1 MKNIGVFTSGGDAPG
16 MNACIRAVVRT
27 ALHLDIRPF
36 GIRYGYEG
44 MIEGDIFEMN
54 ARSVS
59 NIIQAGGT
67 ILVSARS
74 QAFKTK
80 KGRAEAI
87 DNLKRFGIE
96 GLVAIGGDGTIQGA
110 EKLCNESD
118 IKVVVCPGTI
128 DNDIYGTDYTIG
140 FNTAI
145 NTALDAIDKIR
156 DTAGAMDRLFLVE
169 VMGRHSGFIALDVA
183 IAGGAE
189 GVLVPEENKGDLSNV
204 YEVLEEGIKKG
215 KRTNIIVVAEGDE
228 MGGAE
233 ALAADLLKKF
243 GIKSWVTVL
252 GHIQR
257 GGSPTARD
265 RILASKLGSASV
277 KALNKAKSGIMI
289 GEVNGD
295 ITHTSFRDAYKKKK
309 QLRKDELDLINI
321 LAN

>member
-27 ALHLDIRPF
+27 AINYGLRIF
-36 GIRYGYEG
+36 GIRQGYEG
-44 MIEGDIFEMN
+44 MIHGEIFEMN

-67 ILVSARS
+67 ILVTARS
-74 QAFKTK
+74 ESFLTK
-80 KGRAEAI
+80 KGRVTAV

-96 GLVAIGGDGTIQGA
+96 GLVGIGGDGTLHGA
-110 EKLCNESD
+110 EKLFKESD
-118 IKVVVCPGTI
+118 IKIVACPGTI
-128 DNDIYGTDYTIG
+128 DNDLYGTDYTIG
-140 FNTAI
+140 YDTAI
-145 NTALDAIDKIR
+145 NTALEAIDKIR
-156 DTAGAMDRLFLVE
+156 DTAAAMDRLFLVE

-189 GVLVPEENKGDLSNV
+189 GVLVPEAKGDYEKV
-204 YEVLEEGIKKG
+204 YQVLETGIKKG
-215 KRTNIIVVAEGDE
+215 KHTNIIVIAEGE
-228 MGGAE
+228 EFGGANN
-233 ALAADLLKKF
+233 LAKHLQEQF

-265 RILASKLGSASV
+265 RILASKLGAASV
-277 KALNKAKSGIMI
+277 RALMDGTNGVMI
-289 GEVNGD
+289 GEVQSK
-295 ITHTSFRDAYKKKK
+295 ITFTPFKLAFTKKKK
-309 QLRKDELDLINI
+309 LDKDELELIDI